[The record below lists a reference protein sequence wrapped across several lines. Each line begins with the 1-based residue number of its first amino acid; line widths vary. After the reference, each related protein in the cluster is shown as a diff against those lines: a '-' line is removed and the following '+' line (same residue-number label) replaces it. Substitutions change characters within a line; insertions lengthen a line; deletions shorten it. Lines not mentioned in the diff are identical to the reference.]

1 VSPLER
7 RCRLLLLAYPAAYRR
22 DRGEEI
28 MGTLLEATPDGRKR
42 PAVRDAR
49 ALILGG
55 LRARAAQNRG
65 LSTAANLRFAVFLG
79 VALFLSLHA
88 FGYVDD
94 FVASKLGPA
103 GVPNYGPSGWPALL
117 SGLAI
122 AATVVLVWAG
132 RRLVVGAAGLAA
144 AAAVCYTA
152 ASSQGELA
160 GQLVI
165 QLLCLTAVVA
175 LARRMERPA
184 YAWLWLIGVVVAVF
198 TVPGFFQ
205 VLTYSTYL
213 AFGLLVCVLA
223 VSLAWIGIDARPAVA
238 LASYLL
244 LFSFSVTL
252 DNIAMGA
259 GNWFGNPLLAGA
271 AAIAALAVWRLRR
284 QSVA

>member
-1 VSPLER
+1 MSPLER
-7 RCRLLLLAYPAAYRR
+7 RCRLLLLAYPASYRR

-42 PAVRDAR
+42 PMMRDAQ

-65 LSTAANLRFAVFLG
+65 LSTAANLRFGVFLG
-79 VALFLSLHA
+79 VAFFLSLHA

-94 FVASKLGPA
+94 FVTSKLGPT
-103 GVPNYGPSGWPALL
+103 GVPYYGPSGWPALL
-117 SGLAI
+117 SGLLI
-122 AATVVLVWAG
+122 AAAVVMVWAG
-132 RRLVVGAAGLAA
+132 RRLVVGAAVLAA
-144 AAAVCYTA
+144 AAAVCYSA
-152 ASSQGELA
+152 ASQRELV

-165 QLLCLTAVVA
+165 KLLCLTAVVA
-175 LARRMERPA
+175 LARRTERPA
-184 YAWLWLIGVVVAVF
+184 GAWLWLIGVVVAAF
-198 TVPGFFQ
+198 TLPGFFQ
-205 VLTYSTYL
+205 VATYSTYL
-213 AFGLLVCVLA
+213 ALGLQLCVLV

-252 DNIAMGA
+252 DNLTMGA
-259 GNWFGNPLLAGA
+259 GNWFDNPLLAGA